1 MNVSE
6 LPPSHA
12 ELASAL
18 RLSLMR
24 ATRRLRAQRVNTSA
38 TLSQLSALGTVCK
51 SGPLSAG
58 EIAAIE
64 QVQPPSMTKILALLE
79 QSGWIERSSH
89 PDDRRQ
95 SIIAIT
101 PAGRQLLAE
110 ETRARDEWL
119 AKRLVEFSAEDLR
132 KLADAVEVLD
142 RLGSE

>member
-1 MNVSE
+1 VHE

-18 RLSLMR
+18 RLSLLR
-24 ATRRLRAQRVNTSA
+24 AARRLRSQRVNTSA
-38 TLSQLSALGTVCK
+38 TLSQLSALATVWK

-64 QVQPPSMTKILALLE
+64 QVQPPSMTKILAALE

-101 PAGRQLLAE
+101 PAGQELLAE

-119 AKRLVEFSAEDLR
+119 AKRLVELSTEDLR
-132 KLADAVEVLD
+132 KLGAAIEVLD

>member
-1 MNVSE
+1 MSE
-6 LPPSHA
+6 PPAHA

-18 RLSLMR
+18 RLSLLR
-24 ATRRLRAQRVNTSA
+24 AARRLRAQRVNTAA
-38 TLSQLSALGTVCK
+38 TLSQLSALSTVGK

-64 QVQPPSMTKILALLE
+64 RVQPPSMTKILASLE
-79 QSGWIERSSH
+79 HSGWIERSSH

-95 SIIAIT
+95 SVIAIT
-101 PAGRQLLAE
+101 PAGLDLLTE

-119 AKRLVEFSAEDLR
+119 ARRLVDFSAEDLR
-132 KLADAVEVLD
+132 KLSDAVDVLD